1 MAYTLFEV
9 IALKRGY
16 FFGGFLFISALGTLL
31 HFLYDWTGGNQ
42 VIAAFSGVNEST
54 FEHLKLFY
62 WPFLIFAIF
71 ECLKYGKNITGFW
84 FIKLKSL
91 LLSLTFIVA
100 FFYTYRGI
108 FGFNIDTLN
117 ILDFFI
123 AAALSRIYEMVA
135 KRKIYSK
142 RLDIIS
148 FALIII
154 IGVLFVIFTFYPPRI
169 ALFADPK
176 GFYGILP

>member
-1 MAYTLFEV
+1 M

-16 FFGGFLFISALGTLL
+16 SFFGFLFISAIGTLL
-31 HFLYDWTGGNQ
+31 HFLYDWTGGNLI
-42 VIAAFSGVNEST
+42 VAAFSGVNEST

-62 WPFLIFAIF
+62 WPFLIFAIYEWF
-71 ECLKYGKNITGFW
+71 RYGKDMRGFW

-100 FFYTYRGI
+100 FFYTYRGV
-108 FGFNIDTLN
+108 FGFNIDSLN

-123 AAALSRIYEMVA
+123 AAALSRIYEMGA
-135 KRKIYSK
+135 KRKRYSK
-142 RLDIIS
+142 RLDKIS
-148 FALIII
+148 LVLITIV
-154 IGVLFVIFTFYPPRI
+154 GLLFVVFTFYPPHI
-169 ALFADPK
+169 GLFKDPK